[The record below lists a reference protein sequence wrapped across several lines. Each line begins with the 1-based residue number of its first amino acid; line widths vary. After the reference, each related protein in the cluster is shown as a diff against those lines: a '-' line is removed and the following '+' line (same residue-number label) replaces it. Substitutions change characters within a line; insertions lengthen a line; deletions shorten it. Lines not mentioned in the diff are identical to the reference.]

1 MKRVGELANA
11 KSDSVGLAF
20 LDRHG
25 DEITVDAEYD
35 KVDIDE
41 VHGVNVDYNGNTGVE
56 QLIKLLP
63 VPDNNNPPGIIL
75 AYN

>member
-25 DEITVDAEYD
+25 DKITVDAEYD
-35 KVDIDE
+35 KVNIDE
-41 VHGVNVDYNGNTGVE
+41 VHGANTDINGAT
-56 QLIKLLP
+56 
-63 VPDNNNPPGIIL
+63 
-75 AYN
+75 